1 VECSWSKLKSEEY
14 KTCHEKKKFFDKM
27 TKEEK
32 SKYNEEVEK
41 RRADTRMKRLERV
54 IPGIPVGQ

>member
-1 VECSWSKLKSEEY
+1 
-14 KTCHEKKKFFDKM
+14 M